1 MMKDWKFNLLKEI
14 ILAPEAEISISSPR
28 PGAGTL
34 AQMDSVYLLIQTQ
47 REERKKKLV
56 VS

>member
-14 ILAPEAEISISSPR
+14 ILAPEAEISISSSC